1 MPALVVLDRRAVL
14 MIGVVVQQT
23 TAVQHAKRLVGQ
35 EETARLHA
43 AVAINNVNRIYDENP
58 N

>member
-14 MIGVVVQQT
+14 MIGAVVQQT
-23 TAVQHAKRLVGQ
+23 TVVQHAKRLDGQ

-43 AVAINNVNRIYDENP
+43 AVAINNVNTMNDKNP
-58 N
+58 I